1 MGRSSART
9 LVFLAVAVM
18 AGLAGGSHG
27 VASAEVT
34 VVQLGQ
40 VPSPAHA
47 GDTGASA
54 ATGPVADGEHL
65 DASAGGLLGVA
76 LDTTEVLLGSGL
88 VAVGAGMSAMALGW
102 RRLQGP

>member
-9 LVFLAVAVM
+9 LVFLALALM

-34 VVQLGQ
+34 VVQLGL

-47 GDTGASA
+47 GATGASA
-54 ATGPVADGEHL
+54 AIGPVADGEHL

-76 LDTTEVLLGSGL
+76 LDTTDVRLGSGL
-88 VAVGAGMSAMALGW
+88 VAVGAGVSVMALGW

>member
-9 LVFLAVAVM
+9 LVFLALAVM

-34 VVQLGQ
+34 AVQLGQ

-47 GDTGASA
+47 GATGASA
-54 ATGPVADGEHL
+54 AIGSVADGEHL
-65 DASAGGLLGVA
+65 DASSGGLLGVA
-76 LDTTEVLLGSGL
+76 LDSTGVLLGSGL
-88 VAVGAGMSAMALGW
+88 VAVGAGVSAMALGW

>member
-1 MGRSSART
+1 
-9 LVFLAVAVM
+9 VFLAVAVM

-27 VASAEVT
+27 VALAEVT

-47 GDTGASA
+47 GATGASA
-54 ATGPVADGEHL
+54 ATGPVAVGEHL

-88 VAVGAGMSAMALGW
+88 VAMGAGMSAMALGW
-102 RRLQGP
+102 